1 VAGDHR
7 QPADRVDGPP
17 VTYPDEYREQ
27 YQVSPKSR
35 SVALALSIALG
46 FFGAHRFYAGK
57 IGTGILMLVTF
68 GGLGF
73 WQLYDIVM
81 VGTGNFRDAAGR
93 RLLEWDP
100 TDADDPYREL
110 PPAVAAELAALRSEL
125 DEMHERLD
133 FTERL
138 LSRSPSDRGEDRA

>member
-1 VAGDHR
+1 
-7 QPADRVDGPP
+7 

-27 YQVSPKSR
+27 YQASPKSR
-35 SVALALSIALG
+35 SVALALSIAIG

-57 IGTGILMLVTF
+57 IGTGLLMLVTF

-93 RLLEWDP
+93 RLLHWDA

-138 LSRSPSDRGEDRA
+138 LSRSPTDRGEERA